1 MISTIRRGIH
11 LKTQYRRENI
21 IKWDINET
29 KAGGPF
35 PEILKHDIFVNC
47 IYLSAKIPPFITKEM
62 VTEPSRQLSVIVDV
76 SCDTTNP
83 NNPIPIYDKCT
94 TFDDPTL
101 LIPCSPA
108 APIDV
113 VAIDHLPTL
122 LPREASE
129 AFCKD
134 LMPTL
139 LSLKDRAQSSV
150 WQRAEKLFRQ
160 KMEEASSS

>member
-1 MISTIRRGIH
+1 M
-11 LKTQYRRENI
+11 
-21 IKWDINET
+21 NET
-29 KAGGPF
+29 KGGGPF

-47 IYLSAKIPPFITKEM
+47 IYLSTKIPPFLTKEM
-62 VTEPSRQLSVIVDV
+62 VCESPRPLSVIVDV

-83 NNPIPIYDKCT
+83 NNPIPIYNKCT
-94 TFDDPTL
+94 TFDDPTVL
-101 LIPCSPA
+101 VACAPA

-113 VAIDHLPTL
+113 AAIDQLPTL

-139 LSLKDRAQSSV
+139 LSLKDRANSSV
-150 WQRAEKLFRQ
+150 WQRAEKLFRE
-160 KMEEASSS
+160 KMADAMSA

>member
-1 MISTIRRGIH
+1 MYWLTTCWI
-11 LKTQYRRENI
+11 RENI
-21 IKWDINET
+21 IKWDMNET
-29 KAGGPF
+29 KGGGPF

-62 VTEPSRQLSVIVDV
+62 VAEPSRQLSVIVDV

-83 NNPIPIYDKCT
+83 NNPIPIYSNCT
-94 TFDDPTL
+94 TFDDPTIL
-101 LIPCSPA
+101 VPCTPA

-139 LSLKDRAQSSV
+139 LSLKDRANSSV
-150 WQRAEKLFRQ
+150 WQRAEKLFRE
-160 KMEEASSS
+160 KLADSTSA